1 MEYTYKILDEVYY
14 WMLSKQK
21 NIEIRLLKEKAEKIQ
36 AGDFITF
43 NNKDHEGQFIK
54 VKVIDKNIFE
64 NIEELLKMY
73 DSNNIMPNH
82 TAEELK
88 KLLTEI
94 YGGEL
99 ATKKLV
105 AFKFEYI
112 SSDKEKSYEGNLY

>member
-112 SSDKEKSYEGNLY
+112 SSDKEKSYEGKLY